1 MNRMKKAMAVV
12 LSAVLMLSSMT
23 VSAAT
28 SSPSK
33 TDLSYAVA
41 IASELT
47 YNGTIQTAK
56 FTVTIDGKT
65 LVEGKD
71 FRIVGNTNK
80 RKTAGT
86 YKVQIKGIGL
96 YSGSMTVSYTIDK
109 ADQKISNA
117 NLKKSTFSAS
127 ALEEKSASVIM
138 NSRGQGKGK
147 RFYSI
152 ASAPAG
158 MKGKIS
164 VNSNGKI
171 TLKKG
176 IKKGTYK
183 ITIKCNG
190 DKNHKTAYKTI
201 TIKVK

>member
-1 MNRMKKAMAVV
+1 MNRMKKVMA
-12 LSAVLMLSSMT
+12 LLLAAVLMLSSVT

-28 SSPSK
+28 SPPSK
-33 TDLSYAVA
+33 MNLSSATA
-41 IASELT
+41 TASQLT
-47 YNGTIQTAK
+47 YNGKIQTAK

-86 YKVQIKGIGL
+86 YKVQIKGIGQ

-117 NLKKSTFSAS
+117 NLRKSTFSAA
-127 ALEEKSASVIM
+127 ALADKSTSVVM

-147 RFYSI
+147 RTYSI
-152 ASAPAG
+152 TSAPAG

-190 DKNHKTAYKTI
+190 DANHKTAYKTI